1 VGNLGLDDAPAAGGG
16 HRQGLFA
23 EHRLAGGDGRQ
34 HELFVARA
42 PGRHQQ
48 RLDLRRLDQ
57 GMAVGVDL
65 GLKREPGQHP
75 GRLLRVDVGYRHHP
89 AALQGLA
96 ATPNVILTYGTSAD
110 NA

>member
-1 VGNLGLDDAPAAGGG
+1 
-16 HRQGLFA
+16 
-23 EHRLAGGDGRQ
+23 
-34 HELFVARA
+34 
-42 PGRHQQ
+42 
-48 RLDLRRLDQ
+48 
-57 GMAVGVDL
+57 MAVGVDL